1 MVYTLSRPVRYAAR
15 IHICQPTPDH
25 APSLQRASCSS
36 IIVRHANANER
47 GVCELE
53 VLGVAPNV
61 FAPVLDKLG
70 VLAVLG
76 LEVLEAPAEDEDLV
90 GNVLAVA
97 LKLVARLCVYLDRR
111 TRVNILDRERTGTV
125 CSGRTR
131 AAFGPLQA
139 QTIKGRSVAC
149 NA

>member
-47 GVCELE
+47 DVCELE
-53 VLGVAPNV
+53 VLGVAPDL

-76 LEVLEAPAEDEDLV
+76 LEVLEAPAEDEDLMR
-90 GNVLAVA
+90 NVLAVA
-97 LKLVARLCVYLDRR
+97 LELVARLGVYLDGWKR
-111 TRVNILDRERTGTV
+111 
-125 CSGRTR
+125 S
-131 AAFGPLQA
+131 QA
-139 QTIKGRSVAC
+139 WR
-149 NA
+149 